1 MTLFFP
7 GELERSLH
15 LCFMPPQPATLRKCF
30 PAMLNDTAMAQRP
43 ACIKI
48 LNPVHDYFMHIF
60 IYIDAVY
67 HMALRLNM
75 IQLKTVCL
83 LQIYN
88 GYLYRSL
95 RHLPCRKIEY
105 WKKIIRSTVCAQHSA
120 LHRQPHTFFQ
130 CSNHKQPF
138 CSLSMPH
145 TICIGT
151 HCFSIEIFANFEN
164 KRYLKI
170 W

>member
-7 GELERSLH
+7 GKLERSLH

-88 GYLYRSL
+88 GYLYRSFEAFAL
-95 RHLPCRKIEY
+95 QENRVL
-105 WKKIIRSTVCAQHSA
+105 KKNYQINSLCST
-120 LHRQPHTFFQ
+120 
-130 CSNHKQPF
+130 
-138 CSLSMPH
+138 
-145 TICIGT
+145 
-151 HCFSIEIFANFEN
+151 
-164 KRYLKI
+164 
-170 W
+170 